1 MTTVETCI
9 RPLTSADEPILRK
22 MQYYASLMDQTLE
35 PMAAVK
41 LHPNISRYI
50 LTWGRRGDLGFVA
63 EETHSKIP
71 VGAVWCRVFTEY
83 NRGYGF
89 ISDKVP
95 ELSIA
100 VLPEYRHSG
109 IGTALLHELLKCTRD
124 KFPAISLAVR
134 STNPAL
140 HLYERMGFVR
150 IPERDFQNRNG
161 ILSFVMIKE
170 FTEVVTPSP
179 Q

>member
-1 MTTVETCI
+1 MSTIETFI
-9 RPLTSADEPILRK
+9 RPLTSADEPILWK

-35 PMAAVK
+35 PMGSVK
-41 LHPNISRYI
+41 LHPYISRYF

-63 EETHSKIP
+63 EEKHSKMP
-71 VGAVWCRVFTEY
+71 VGAAWCRVFGER
-83 NRGYGF
+83 NKGYGF

-109 IGTALLHELLKCTRD
+109 IGTALIKELLNYLQD
-124 KFPAISLAVR
+124 KIPAISLAVR

-150 IPERDFQNRNG
+150 IPERDFQNRTG
-161 ILSFVMIKE
+161 ILSFVMVKK
-170 FTEVVTPSP
+170 FA
-179 Q
+179 